1 MPFYFFI
8 FMPVEMLTCTFRV
21 KCLLLNSRI
30 KNSFIKSVF
39 RLLSAP
45 PHFSLTLGHLEAMV
59 TETEKGKAAES

>member
-1 MPFYFFI
+1 
-8 FMPVEMLTCTFRV
+8 MPVEMLTCTFRV